1 MIEVIVMIGANRLK
15 NGKKTP
21 IYICHKYHEE
31 THFKALWDCAHLYD
45 YEIKA
50 FIVLSFKKIIER
62 FKELW
67 HEKKYKEATKS
78 LYMDVR
84 NLFILHTLKNK
95 IVIVGM
101 TPYHTLMNRYKSIFA
116 RNKTIYFTSW
126 QRWDNEHM
134 IPKDCSKENVKMFK
148 EIITKH
154 VKGIAC
160 VSNLTAE
167 GVAKFNLPIR
177 VVNHAVDI
185 EKYVIKPVF
194 EKKGKCIYLGK
205 LIQLKN
211 TSAILKYMEHN
222 KEADVKIDFVGDVP
236 MSDPKGERIK
246 KEILRA
252 VKQDSRINY
261 LGKWCKEQIQN
272 NLQQYDFLILPSL
285 EEKFGIV
292 LIEALACGVPCIVSN
307 AFGPREIIKDGYS
320 GFVFDLKDKDGF
332 AKAMKRASLLSDE
345 AYAKMCE
352 HALEESKKYSSEHL
366 IKEWVSLIK
375 EVEVN
380 TY

>member
-1 MIEVIVMIGANRLK
+1 
-15 NGKKTP
+15 
-21 IYICHKYHEE
+21 
-31 THFKALWDCAHLYD
+31 
-45 YEIKA
+45 
-50 FIVLSFKKIIER
+50 
-62 FKELW
+62 
-67 HEKKYKEATKS
+67 
-78 LYMDVR
+78 
-84 NLFILHTLKNK
+84 
-95 IVIVGM
+95 
-101 TPYHTLMNRYKSIFA
+101 
-116 RNKTIYFTSW
+116 
-126 QRWDNEHM
+126 
-134 IPKDCSKENVKMFK
+134 
-148 EIITKH
+148 
-154 VKGIAC
+154 
-160 VSNLTAE
+160 
-167 GVAKFNLPIR
+167 

-211 TSAILKYMEHN
+211 ISAILKYMEHN

-252 VKQDSRINY
+252 AKQDSRINY